1 MSEGRG
7 RGRWANVLLI
17 SFCSVAMIVLALVFV
32 SATSDKADVE
42 DPSDSDGKALL
53 ADGKSRPNT
62 TPEAFSDDF
71 ETGDFSKW
79 SQVSNSGDG
88 VASLAG
94 GAGVGGSFGARF
106 VETANVDSAA
116 YARHKLPSPASELTF
131 SASIRYEAGGLGDYS
146 TAFMRFFDSDGARLV
161 SLQRRNGNGRLQLSY
176 GATTV
181 NLSTI
186 VAAGD
191 PFHAVKVRVIV
202 GAAKASTIQVWVD
215 GVIVQQVTNAT
226 ISGPT
231 ASVTIGND
239 SRRQPSIVVVDDVLV
254 AGSAP

>member
-1 MSEGRG
+1 LSDGPG
-7 RGRWANVLLI
+7 SGRWANVLLI
-17 SFCSVAMIVLALVFV
+17 SFCSVAMIILALVFV
-32 SATSDKADVE
+32 SATSDNSDVKDRSDRAGKAL
-42 DPSDSDGKALL
+42 PADGKA
-53 ADGKSRPNT
+53 RPDP
-62 TPEAFSDDF
+62 TPDAFSDDF

-79 SQVSNSGDG
+79 SQVTNNGDG
-88 VASLAG
+88 VASVAS

-116 YARHKLPSPASELTF
+116 YARYKLRSPAPELTM
-131 SASIRYEAGGLGDYS
+131 SASIRYEAAGVGDYS
-146 TAFMRFFDSDGARLV
+146 TAFMRLFDSDGARLV
-161 SLQRRNGNGRLQLSY
+161 TLQRRNGNGRLQLSY
-176 GATTV
+176 GSTTV

-186 VAAGD
+186 VPAGD
-191 PFHAVKVRVIV
+191 PFLAVKVRLIV

-239 SRRQPSIVVVDDVLV
+239 SRRQASTVDVDDVLV
-254 AGSAP
+254 ARPAS